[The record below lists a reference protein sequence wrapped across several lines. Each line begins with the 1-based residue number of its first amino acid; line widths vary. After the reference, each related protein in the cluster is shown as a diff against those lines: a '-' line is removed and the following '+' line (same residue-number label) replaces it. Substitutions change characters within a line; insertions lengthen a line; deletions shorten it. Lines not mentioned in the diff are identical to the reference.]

1 MQSYKNYRY
10 FSKNSK
16 EMEEARDIVKLALPF
31 TAGAL
36 SISCL
41 SLETYHTYHAASLSL
56 VLLSLMTA
64 AMLVQSET
72 GKQIR
77 IIEIILTGFLAGMFI
92 YANAGLCHFT
102 DAGASA
108 FSESAARAGRAMQES
123 IDSIAFRSH
132 NTNAVIK
139 ALLTGNRR
147 DIPAETVEA
156 FRSSGASHI
165 LALSGLHLGII
176 YLIVSKLAG
185 LAGGHPKAVLF
196 RSVFCIAICT
206 TYSFATGAGASI
218 IRSLIFV
225 IIGEVTRLLHR
236 KPDIK
241 STLASSLVIHLSLN
255 PSDISEIG
263 FQLSYG
269 AIAGIAWIFP
279 KLKTLWPEDGEPV
292 MRRIWNSAALS
303 ISCQLTTG
311 PIAWLYFGTF
321 PQYFILTNLI
331 AIPLTTLI
339 IPAAL
344 LTASLNAMG
353 ICPHLLI
360 RATETLV
367 EALCGALSVIA
378 AM

>member
-1 MQSYKNYRY
+1 
-10 FSKNSK
+10 
-16 EMEEARDIVKLALPF
+16 MEEARDIVKLALPF

-41 SLETYHTYHAASLSL
+41 SLETHYTYHVASLSL
-56 VLLSLMTA
+56 ILLSLMMA
-64 AMLVQSET
+64 AMLMQHEA
-72 GKQIR
+72 GKQIKV
-77 IIEIILTGFLAGMFI
+77 IEIIVTGYIAGLFI

-102 DAGASA
+102 DDGGTA
-108 FSESAARAGRAMQES
+108 FAESAAGAGRAMQES
-123 IDSIAFRSH
+123 IDSIVFRSG

-176 YLIVSKLAG
+176 YLIVSRIAQ
-185 LAGGHPKAVLF
+185 LAGGHPKAGLL
-196 RSVFCIAICT
+196 RSIFCIAICT
-206 TYSFATGAGASI
+206 LYSFATGAGASI
-218 IRSLIFV
+218 IRALIFV

-236 KPDIK
+236 KPDIRT
-241 STLASSLVIHLSLN
+241 TLASSLVIHLTLT
-255 PSDISEIG
+255 PCDISEIG
-263 FQLSYG
+263 FQLSYA
-269 AIAGIAWIFP
+269 AIAGIAWIYP
-279 KLKTLWPEDGEPV
+279 KLKALWPEGAEPI

-311 PIAWLYFGTF
+311 PIAWFYFGTF

-331 AIPLTTLI
+331 AIPMATMI

-344 LTASLNAMG
+344 LTTSLNAMG
-353 ICPHLLI
+353 ICPSLLI
-360 RATETLV
+360 RATEMLV
-367 EALCGALSVIA
+367 DALCRALSIIA